1 MHMRSHAVDYGWLQC
16 LHLHAGFTA
25 SDEGDGD
32 DSLLQD
38 APVADL
44 LSEADVL
51 QVSPDTGYLHRS
63 EHNFILHCQ
72 LQAESCLL

>member
-1 MHMRSHAVDYGWLQC
+1 MHKLCHAVEYGL
-16 LHLHAGFTA
+16 LRRFHVHAGFTA

-44 LSEADVL
+44 MSEADVL
-51 QVSPDTGYLHRS
+51 QVSPDTGYLS
-63 EHNFILHCQ
+63 
-72 LQAESCLL
+72 LQ